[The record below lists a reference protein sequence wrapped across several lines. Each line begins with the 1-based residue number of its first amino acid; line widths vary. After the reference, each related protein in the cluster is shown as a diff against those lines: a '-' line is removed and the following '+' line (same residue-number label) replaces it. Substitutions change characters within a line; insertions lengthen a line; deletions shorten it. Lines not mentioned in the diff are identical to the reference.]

1 MRSVPVQ
8 AVKRSSEARGWLLKS
23 SEGATKAKG
32 FSIFSGL
39 TEANFNI
46 RYRLILVDIRP
57 DTGAKHRGSE
67 IARIRSEMAKDQL
80 LGEALSNKRPA

>member
-1 MRSVPVQ
+1 V
-8 AVKRSSEARGWLLKS
+8 
-23 SEGATKAKG
+23 TKGQG
-32 FSIFSGL
+32 FSNFSGL
-39 TEANFNI
+39 TKVNFNI
-46 RYRLILVDIRP
+46 GYRLFLVDTRP